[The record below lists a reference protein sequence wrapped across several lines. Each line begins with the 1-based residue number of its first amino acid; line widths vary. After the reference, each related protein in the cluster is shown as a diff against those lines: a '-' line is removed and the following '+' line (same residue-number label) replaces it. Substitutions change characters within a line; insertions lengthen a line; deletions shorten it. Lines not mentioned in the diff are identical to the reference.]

1 MGMIYAMMSFRSMK
15 EKDAAN
21 WSRAFRAAYAP
32 AWMAVGVAL
41 KVLSPRFAVT
51 GRGNL
56 PRRGA
61 MILAPNHLS
70 NIDPVL
76 VAYAALQP
84 LSFIAKKEL
93 FAIPALGSLMRFAN
107 AFPVERG
114 SSDRAA
120 LRSAETQL
128 KAGHPLVIFPEG
140 ECSQNGALQPL
151 LPGVAL
157 MALKCRVPVI
167 PVGIVNSNQLM
178 PYSNVVPRFTLSK
191 VRIHFA
197 PALQVDDLASLT
209 SREARGAFNE
219 RLEKALREAMK
230 LAAK

>member
-1 MGMIYAMMSFRSMK
+1 MK
-15 EKDAAN
+15 ENDASN
-21 WSRAFRAAYAP
+21 WSGAFRAAYAP
-32 AWMAVGVAL
+32 AWLSVGVAI

-76 VAYAALQP
+76 VAYAALRP
-84 LSFIAKKEL
+84 LAFMAKKEL

-120 LRSAETQL
+120 LRLAETQL
-128 KAGHPLVIFPEG
+128 NAGHPLVIFPEG
-140 ECSQNGALQPL
+140 ECSQSGTLQPL

-157 MALKCRVPVI
+157 LALKCQVPVI

-191 VRIHFA
+191 LRIHFA
-197 PALQVDDLASLT
+197 PPLLTSDLKEMP
-209 SREARGAFNE
+209 SREARALFNE
-219 RLEKALREAMK
+219 RLEAALRETLK
-230 LAAK
+230 LATR